1 MTLQLFRKKEKE
13 IKKEKKETE
22 RKIERVRV
30 ESKDILWFVEKER
43 KKERKKE
50 NVGRK
55 KGLQIAT
62 SLQHGYAVMKT
73 ATILHAR

>member
-30 ESKDILWFVEKER
+30 GSKDILWFVE
-43 KKERKKE
+43 
-50 NVGRK
+50 
-55 KGLQIAT
+55 AT
-62 SLQHGYAVMKT
+62 RLSQSKR
-73 ATILHAR
+73 LHPLGQNRGAKVIFF

>member
-30 ESKDILWFVEKER
+30 EIKDILWFVE
-43 KKERKKE
+43 KERKKE

>member
-13 IKKEKKETE
+13 RKKEKKETE
-22 RKIERVRV
+22 RKIQR
-30 ESKDILWFVEKER
+30 LKELEL
-43 KKERKKE
+43 KLKISYGLFRKKE